1 LTIKEKVDILFD
13 KIKAT
18 GAIDDILDILN
29 MEEVKA
35 LLLKLI
41 ARLVAE
47 KREIDE
53 RELAYGI
60 VDDIKNT
67 LQSVLDKYKDII
79 FDDSM
84 TVFEKV
90 EAIYNHIKASGI
102 LGIIDQLVGGE
113 SIKKIIQDII
123 INMAG
128 KREIQEYG
136 IIDDIKNLVA
146 SLLSKYKDIIHND
159 SMTIF
164 EKVEAIYKELKASGV
179 LGMIESLISG
189 DSIKSIIQDLISNM
203 MLEKRELSLGKNWFT
218 DAIQKIKDALSK
230 FGDIIHDHALTIK
243 EKVDILFDKIKATG
257 AIDDILDILN
267 MEEVKALLLK
277 LISRLVSEK
286 REIEERELAYGLIDD
301 IKNVISSV
309 LSKYKDIIFNDSMTI
324 FEKVEAIYNAIKA
337 SGILGIIDSLIGGES
352 IKTIIQNLI
361 SNMLQKRELEEFD
374 FIDDI
379 KNKLQSIMGQYTDII
394 FNDNMSLM
402 EKVDAIY
409 QKVKGTLGF
418 IEMIVGEGSIKDI
431 IQSLILN
438 MLGK

>member
-1 LTIKEKVDILFD
+1 MTVFEKVEAIYNHIKASGILGIIDQLVGGESIKKIIQDIIINMAGKREIQKRNWFTDAIQKIKDALSKFGDIIHDHALTIKEKVDILFD

-146 SLLSKYKDIIHND
+146 SLLSKYRDIIHND

-203 MLEKRELSLGKNWFT
+203 
-218 DAIQKIKDALSK
+218 
-230 FGDIIHDHALTIK
+230 
-243 EKVDILFDKIKATG
+243 
-257 AIDDILDILN
+257 
-267 MEEVKALLLK
+267 
-277 LISRLVSEK
+277 
-286 REIEERELAYGLIDD
+286 
-301 IKNVISSV
+301 
-309 LSKYKDIIFNDSMTI
+309 
-324 FEKVEAIYNAIKA
+324 
-337 SGILGIIDSLIGGES
+337 
-352 IKTIIQNLI
+352 
-361 SNMLQKRELEEFD
+361 LQKRELAEFD

-379 KNKLQSIMGQYTDII
+379 K
-394 FNDNMSLM
+394 
-402 EKVDAIY
+402 
-409 QKVKGTLGF
+409 
-418 IEMIVGEGSIKDI
+418 
-431 IQSLILN
+431 
-438 MLGK
+438 

>member
-1 LTIKEKVDILFD
+1 MGEVKDIIIAILKNWAAQGRVEKYGLVDDIKNTISTVLDKYKDIIFNDSMTVFEKVEAIYNELKASGILGIIDSLVGGDSIKKIIQDLINNMMTKRELVRRGIIDDIKNTISSLLDKYKDIIFDDSLTVFEKVEKIYNEIKASGVLGIIDQLVGGESIKKIIQDIIINMAGKREIQKRNWFTDAIQKIKDALSKFGDIIHDHALTIKEKVDILFD

-102 LGIIDQLVGGE
+102 LGMIESLIGGE

-128 KREIQEYG
+128 KR
-136 IIDDIKNLVA
+136 
-146 SLLSKYKDIIHND
+146 
-159 SMTIF
+159 
-164 EKVEAIYKELKASGV
+164 
-179 LGMIESLISG
+179 
-189 DSIKSIIQDLISNM
+189 
-203 MLEKRELSLGKNWFT
+203 
-218 DAIQKIKDALSK
+218 
-230 FGDIIHDHALTIK
+230 
-243 EKVDILFDKIKATG
+243 
-257 AIDDILDILN
+257 
-267 MEEVKALLLK
+267 
-277 LISRLVSEK
+277 
-286 REIEERELAYGLIDD
+286 
-301 IKNVISSV
+301 
-309 LSKYKDIIFNDSMTI
+309 
-324 FEKVEAIYNAIKA
+324 
-337 SGILGIIDSLIGGES
+337 
-352 IKTIIQNLI
+352 
-361 SNMLQKRELEEFD
+361 
-374 FIDDI
+374 
-379 KNKLQSIMGQYTDII
+379 
-394 FNDNMSLM
+394 
-402 EKVDAIY
+402 
-409 QKVKGTLGF
+409 
-418 IEMIVGEGSIKDI
+418 
-431 IQSLILN
+431 
-438 MLGK
+438 

>member
-1 LTIKEKVDILFD
+1 MEEVKDIIIAILKNWASQGRVEKYGLVDDIKNTISTVLDKYKDIIFNDSMTVFEKVEAIYNELKASGILGIIDSLVGGDSIKKIIQDLINNMMTKRELVRRGIIDDIKNTISSLLDKYKDIIFDDSLTLFEKVEAIYNHIKASGVLGIIDQLVGGESIKKIIQDIIINMAGKREIQKRNWFTDAIQKIKDALSKFGDIIHDHALTLKEKVNILFD

-60 VDDIKNT
+60 VDDVKNT

-146 SLLSKYKDIIHND
+146 SLLSKYRDIIHND

-179 LGMIESLISG
+179 LGIIDSLIG
-189 DSIKSIIQDLISNM
+189 GESIKTIIQDLISNM

-218 DAIQKIKDALSK
+218 DAVQK
-230 FGDIIHDHALTIK
+230 
-243 EKVDILFDKIKATG
+243 
-257 AIDDILDILN
+257 
-267 MEEVKALLLK
+267 
-277 LISRLVSEK
+277 
-286 REIEERELAYGLIDD
+286 
-301 IKNVISSV
+301 
-309 LSKYKDIIFNDSMTI
+309 
-324 FEKVEAIYNAIKA
+324 
-337 SGILGIIDSLIGGES
+337 
-352 IKTIIQNLI
+352 
-361 SNMLQKRELEEFD
+361 
-374 FIDDI
+374 
-379 KNKLQSIMGQYTDII
+379 
-394 FNDNMSLM
+394 
-402 EKVDAIY
+402 
-409 QKVKGTLGF
+409 
-418 IEMIVGEGSIKDI
+418 
-431 IQSLILN
+431 
-438 MLGK
+438 